1 MTAKQREAADHKK
14 EHMRRK
20 PKQARS
26 EQSVERIKLAMRQ
39 IILEQSYAAATTN
52 EIARRAGVN
61 ISSLYFFFPNREA
74 IAQSLFETA
83 SLKIAH
89 ITHKLVLQNLTQPLQ
104 DGVANMLTAII
115 EALDDEQLFL
125 LQLTEQ
131 VPELRE
137 SADALAQERL
147 GRQVAQLYLEHQ
159 LGQLDAATMARK
171 LFFVQHLS
179 FDLMRRYVVEKPPH
193 ITRQQFITEL
203 STLIATYVKQ
213 TDIAVINAP
222 EKKPRKT
229 RGSAA

>member
-1 MTAKQREAADHKK
+1 MATNQREISDHKK

-39 IILEQSYAAATTN
+39 IILEKSYAAATTN
-52 EIARRAGVN
+52 EIAKRAGVN

-159 LGQLDAATMARK
+159 LGQLDEATMARK
-171 LFFVQHLS
+171 LFFVQYLS
-179 FDLMRRYVVEKPPH
+179 FDLMRRYVVEKPAH
-193 ITRQQFITEL
+193 ITRDQFIAEL
-203 STLIATYVKQ
+203 SALIATYVEQPSLPAKK
-213 TDIAVINAP
+213 ALP
-222 EKKPRKT
+222 KKKPKR
-229 RGSAA
+229 SAP